1 MKKNVAGL
9 LLVMGSALICSQ
21 TPSVQAQTEPAPED
35 LKFAADEKE
44 GCIRN
49 LKIIFDAI
57 QSYRVEHKDIPNWL
71 SDLVPQYISDAN
83 VLTCPV
89 CKRTGEIE
97 SGVLADPKIPCS
109 YLYEFC
115 PVPLGK
121 GDAPDNPAKT
131 RREWKQRQMG
141 LVGSIVPIVRCRHH
155 GVTLNLAFDG
165 RIYESPPLWEEMLT
179 NLLDVA
185 ELKAARIFAADPNAG
200 AADKSTAAA
209 GTYPPRDPQAKP
221 GLIDLTAYYNA
232 ALTESWHGNA
242 GNDLS
247 SLPSGV
253 QNFAGVDYDVR
264 GIVQLG
270 SKDLAAARFPA
281 RVDGIKVHQKCARLH
296 FLHSAGYGNLNNEGE
311 QIGSYIVH
319 FATNRMTLEIP
330 IIYGRDVRNWH
341 RMAGEQPSTDLN
353 LAWRGTNAVSA
364 DSHNFIR
371 LFTTTWVNVV
381 PGVDIESIDF
391 VSSMGKAAPF
401 LIAITAD

>member
-1 MKKNVAGL
+1 
-9 LLVMGSALICSQ
+9 
-21 TPSVQAQTEPAPED
+21 
-35 LKFAADEKE
+35 
-44 GCIRN
+44 
-49 LKIIFDAI
+49 
-57 QSYRVEHKDIPNWL
+57 
-71 SDLVPQYISDAN
+71 
-83 VLTCPV
+83 
-89 CKRTGEIE
+89 
-97 SGVLADPKIPCS
+97 
-109 YLYEFC
+109 
-115 PVPLGK
+115 
-121 GDAPDNPAKT
+121 
-131 RREWKQRQMG
+131 
-141 LVGSIVPIVRCRHH
+141 
-155 GVTLNLAFDG
+155 
-165 RIYESPPLWEEMLT
+165 
-179 NLLDVA
+179 
-185 ELKAARIFAADPNAG
+185 
-200 AADKSTAAA
+200 
-209 GTYPPRDPQAKP
+209 
-221 GLIDLTAYYNA
+221 
-232 ALTESWHGNA
+232 
-242 GNDLS
+242 
-247 SLPSGV
+247 
-253 QNFAGVDYDVR
+253 
-264 GIVQLG
+264 LG